1 MSDLEQQFMDTA
13 IAVKCDLDIAI
24 NAITEQIRYRKDAEQ
39 EDIDNLNELK
49 NAVHKFLHKYDDQ
62 TMEEKFANQTAPKA
76 QGENH
81 G

>member
-1 MSDLEQQFMDTA
+1 MSELETRFLDTA
-13 IAVKCDLDIAI
+13 TAVKCDLDIAI
-24 NAITEQIRYRKDAEQ
+24 NAITEQIRYREDAEQ

-49 NAVHKFLHKYDDQ
+49 NAVHMFLHKYDDQ
-62 TMEEKFANQTAPKA
+62 TMEEKFANQTAPQA

>member
-1 MSDLEQQFMDTA
+1 MSELETRFLDTA

-24 NAITEQIRYRKDAEQ
+24 NAITEQIRYHEDMEQ

-49 NAVHKFLHKYDDQ
+49 NAVHYFLHKYDDQ